1 MAAKARTRTQKN
13 PAKKR
18 PAPAQAHASTA
29 DLRAALPIRS
39 LGPRSQTEL
48 ACARAALANATA
60 RLPIPVTTWTALP
73 NGQAHAVL
81 GDTVLIHTAHR
92 APLFTAYTP
101 CPYGAWHEHTVTSPS
116 SLTEAR
122 ADAARCTTPHVS
134 DQQRASLTRDP
145 RTHTTT
151 VLPLSERIAA
161 TETTEMSTAE
171 IAAGLAERTAATDEA
186 KEHPQP

>member
-18 PAPAQAHASTA
+18 PAPTRAHASTA
-29 DLRAALPIRS
+29 DLRAALPIRP

-48 ACARAALANATA
+48 ACARAALANA

-101 CPYGAWHEHTVTSPS
+101 CPYGAWHEHTVTSPG

-122 ADAARCTTPHVS
+122 ADAARCRTPHVS

-145 RTHTTT
+145 RTHTPT
-151 VLPLSERIAA
+151 VLPLGERIAA
-161 TETTEMSTAE
+161 TETTEMSAAE
-171 IAAGLAERTAATDEA
+171 IAAGLAERADEP

>member
-18 PAPAQAHASTA
+18 PALAQAHASTA
-29 DLRAALPIRS
+29 ELRAALPIRP

-73 NGQAHAVL
+73 NGLVHATL
-81 GDTVLIHTAHR
+81 GDTVITHTGR
-92 APLFTAYTP
+92 APHFTAYTP
-101 CPYGAWHEHTVTSPS
+101 CPNGAHHTHTLTGPDD
-116 SLTEAR
+116 LTEAR
-122 ADAARCTTPHVS
+122 AYAARCTSPHLPPRPAQTPTVRPLGDGLH
-134 DQQRASLTRDP
+134 RAR
-145 RTHTTT
+145 
-151 VLPLSERIAA
+151 AA
-161 TETTEMSTAE
+161 TAETTELSTTD
-171 IAAGLAERTAATDEA
+171 IAAGLAERTAATDRT